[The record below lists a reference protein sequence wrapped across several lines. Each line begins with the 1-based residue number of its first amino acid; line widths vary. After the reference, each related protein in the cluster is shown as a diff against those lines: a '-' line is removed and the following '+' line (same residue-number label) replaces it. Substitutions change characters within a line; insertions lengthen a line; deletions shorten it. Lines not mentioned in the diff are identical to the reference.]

1 MTRIIGRPRV
11 LLTAVATA
19 LVLAGCGSGPSQ
31 ATSAAIVG
39 DQSIGL
45 GEVQHEIQWLLDNVP
60 EAQQAKQQRKFDIE
74 SRRIVQSRIIHQLLT
89 VAAQRNGLRADDQ
102 QIAELINSSGG
113 REAAARAVQVEP
125 DRLDDVA
132 GDQLLLQQLGQKFV
146 DRLSVSLV
154 GTTISSERP
163 GATAEDQALDLGHK
177 IAADPA
183 NAAAVIQAGG
193 HQVLDERFSLAEA
206 LQASPEL
213 AVSAVFGAAE
223 GTVLVIQPSS
233 EQTGWLVASVQE
245 RTVTDAAGSGSAAA
259 QQSDPQML
267 YRVGLRMLQPLAGE
281 LGVRINPR
289 YGVWDETA
297 MTIAPSEDEVT
308 GYQLQ
313 PRTVQP

>member
-39 DQSIGL
+39 DRSIAL
-45 GEVQHEIQWLLDNVP
+45 DDVQQEIQWLLDNVP

-74 SRRIVQSRIIHQLLT
+74 SRKIVQSRVVHQLLT
-89 VAAQRNGLRADDQ
+89 VAAERDGLRADDQ

-113 REAAARAVQVEP
+113 REAAARAVRVEP
-125 DRLDDVA
+125 ERLDDVA
-132 GDQLLLQQLGQKFV
+132 GDQLLLQQLGQKYV
-146 DRLSVSLV
+146 DRLSVSLI
-154 GTTISSERP
+154 GTTISSESP
-163 GATAEDQALDLGHK
+163 GATAEDAALDLGRR
-177 IAADPA
+177 ISADPG
-183 NAAAVIQAGG
+183 NAASIIQSGG

-213 AVSAVFGAAE
+213 AVSAVFGADE
-223 GTVLVIQPSS
+223 GDVLVIQPSR
-233 EQTGWLVASVQE
+233 EQTGWLVALVRE
-245 RTVTDAAGSGSAAA
+245 RTVSGAAGSGSDAAA
-259 QQSDPQML
+259 QSDPQML
-267 YRVGLRMLQPLAGE
+267 YQVGLRMLQPLADE

-289 YGVWDETA
+289 YGVWDQTA
-297 MTIAPSEDEVT
+297 MTVAASEDELT